1 MKVGFVFLG
10 FKASDSMRFLG
21 ENIYNNE
28 PLINFLG
35 LKFST
40 LISSN
45 WIFKSN
51 KFRLNSFQFCLN
63 TKKQKKKGD
72 PLMPL

>member
-21 ENIYNNE
+21 EIFYNNE
-28 PLINFLG
+28 PFIKFLG
-35 LKFST
+35 LKFSIE
-40 LISSN
+40 ISRN

-51 KFRLNSFQFCLN
+51 NFGLNSSQFF
-63 TKKQKKKGD
+63 
-72 PLMPL
+72 